1 MTARDAIM
9 ALNEELNFLISHQQ
23 RQVLNSASAGSQ
35 LPYYRAVIQL
45 DSSLEP
51 RQQKAKFDDMVNRH
65 EIFRTRFVQ
74 EPGMKEP
81 VQQISEEPT
90 DVKWAV
96 SQEEPDTIY
105 DNASLN
111 LDNLIE
117 ATLYVS
123 DSGSQ
128 TLYLN
133 ISSLICDHHSLEQIC
148 FEMAQSFKADA
159 LVQYVDFSQW
169 QDDVVQEDEPARAFW
184 QKNANKQ
191 LPFTKLPGESDSM
204 GYELQS
210 SREFILSHTAPWQAE
225 TPWLLSLWMTILARF
240 SGAEQLAV
248 LVHFDGRILED
259 LSLGMGPYSRM
270 LPLVM
275 PVNIEMTGEQL
286 QGQIKRNIGQLN
298 SNQMSM
304 PVMPGTVLAGSVG
317 FECLRNTVFSDK
329 SSGEVRLLSSS
340 LVNDQCDLKLSCRF
354 AEGNLQARILYNA
367 TRYNPEFIDVLRK
380 SLVALQVNWDAT
392 KSLQAQHLV
401 TTLDDTA
408 HLLRGAEYNH
418 ELKVVEMIQQ
428 TAANYPQ
435 SIAVASG
442 DDNLTYQELNQKAN
456 QLSHQLIADG
466 IGVQK
471 LVGICFERGLELSI
485 AMLAVLKTGAAFIAF
500 DPKTPA
506 QRATMILEN
515 ADMVLTNKKSDSY
528 DALNTWQGAIIQVDK
543 EGAEQSQLSTKNPE
557 VVIQSGC
564 PAYILYTSGST
575 GKPKG
580 VVISHA
586 ALSNY
591 IQHSTHTYLTSNSGA
606 VVHTSI
612 GFDLTITGLLAPLT
626 IGKKVV
632 MVADAMGVEALQ
644 ATLDKQSEKVMLKL
658 TPSHLKVLA
667 TWLANTTA
675 EDLPIDTL
683 VVGGEAL
690 FKSDIEVLQRDFPR
704 LNIFNEYGPTEA
716 TVGCCVYKCRSEQSE
731 AHMIPIGHPI
741 SGTELY
747 VLDNNMQSIPCYCTG
762 ELYIGGIGLAEG
774 YLQQPQLTES
784 RFIELTL
791 SDGTHK
797 RLYKTGDLVRLEAD
811 GFVYLGRNDSQ
822 VKIRGHRVEI
832 GEVEALLKK
841 ALPVDDVVVKAGH
854 NQFDEIEL
862 IAYVKTANPLTLEAL
877 HKAVSETLPA
887 YMLPAHTIC
896 LKEFPLTQN
905 GKVDMNIL
913 PDKADLNSSK
923 VEYVAPRNDVEKS
936 FANAFRTVLK
946 LEKVGVKDNFFVMGG
961 DSIRA
966 VQLVSS
972 INESGY
978 ELSVEDLFN
987 LPNIEALAQFASEN
1001 KAQVSPGDASA
1012 VEALLNELNDLSEE
1026 EVALRLAELE
1036 GEL

>member
-1 MTARDAIM
+1 M

-23 RQVLNSASAGSQ
+23 RQVLNSAFDGTQ
-35 LPYYRAVIQL
+35 IPYYRAVIQL
-45 DSSLEP
+45 ESSLAP
-51 RQQKAKFDDMVNRH
+51 QQHKAKFDNLVNRH

-74 EPGMKEP
+74 ELGMKEP
-81 VQQISEEPT
+81 VQQISGEAH
-90 DVKWAV
+90 DVRWTV
-96 SQEEPDTIY
+96 SQQKPDIF
-105 DNASLN
+105 DNKACLN

-117 ATLYVS
+117 ATLHVS
-123 DSGSQ
+123 ASGAQ

-148 FEMAQSFKADA
+148 FELAQSDETEESI
-159 LVQYVDFSQW
+159 QYVDFSQW
-169 QDDVVQEDEPARAFW
+169 QDDVVQEDEPARTFW
-184 QKNANKQ
+184 QKNSKNE
-191 LPFTKLPGESDSM
+191 LPFTKLPGASDAK
-204 GYELQS
+204 GYELKS
-210 SREFILSHTAPWQAE
+210 SCEFALSHKAPSQAD
-225 TPWLLSLWMTILARF
+225 TSLLLSQWMTLLARF

-248 LVHFDGRILED
+248 LVHFDGRISED
-259 LSLGMGPYSRM
+259 FSLGMGPYSRM

-275 PVNIEMTGEQL
+275 PVNSEMTGEQL
-286 QGQIKRNIGQLN
+286 QGQIKRKIGQLN

-304 PVMPGTVLAGSVG
+304 PVMPDTALAGSIG
-317 FECLRNTVFSDK
+317 FECLQNTVFSDK
-329 SSGEVRLLSSS
+329 PPGAVRLLSSS

-380 SLVALQVNWDAT
+380 SLVALQENWDST
-392 KSLQAQHLV
+392 LSLQTQLLV
-401 TTLDDTA
+401 TTLDDAA
-408 HLLRGAEYNH
+408 HLTRDCEYNH
-418 ELKVVEMIQQ
+418 ELKVVDMIQQ
-428 TAANYPQ
+428 TVANHPL
-435 SIAVASG
+435 SIAVES
-442 DDNLTYQELNQKAN
+442 DDNNLTYQELNQKAN

-471 LVGICFERGLELSI
+471 LVGICFERSLELSI
-485 AMLAVLKTGAAFIAF
+485 AMLAVLKTGAAFIAI

-506 QRATMILEN
+506 QRATLILED
-515 ADMVLTNKKSDSY
+515 ADIVLTNTKSDKHG
-528 DALNTWQGAIIQVDK
+528 ALNTWQGAIINIDK
-543 EGAEQSQLSTKNPE
+543 DGAYRSQLSMENPE
-557 VVIQSGC
+557 VVIESSS
-564 PAYILYTSGST
+564 PAYVLYTSGST
-575 GKPKG
+575 GNPKG

-591 IQHSTHTYLTSNSGA
+591 IQHSAHTYLASSSGA

-632 MVADAMGVEALQ
+632 MVADAAGVEALQ
-644 ATLDKQSEKVMLKL
+644 ASLAKQSEKVMLKL

-667 TWLANTTA
+667 NWLANTTA
-675 EDLPIDTL
+675 ETLPIDTL

-690 FKSDIEVLQRDFPR
+690 FKSDIEALQRNFPS

-716 TVGCCVYKCRSEQSE
+716 TVGCCIYKCSSESLEGQ
-731 AHMIPIGHPI
+731 IVPIGHPI

-747 VLDNNMQSIPCYCTG
+747 VLDSNMQSLPRYCTG
-762 ELYIGGIGLAEG
+762 ELYIGGVGLAEG
-774 YLQQPQLTES
+774 YLKKPQLTTS
-784 RFIELTL
+784 RFIEFTL
-791 SDGTHK
+791 ADGTRK

-811 GFVYLGRNDSQ
+811 SFVYLGRNDSQ
-822 VKIRGHRVEI
+822 VKIRGHRVEVA
-832 GEVEALLKK
+832 EVEAVLKK
-841 ALPVDDVVVKAGH
+841 KLPVDDVVVKVGY

-862 IAYVKTANPLTLEAL
+862 IAYVKSIKLITSEDLIA
-877 HKAVSETLPA
+877 AVSEFLPA

-896 LKEFPLTQN
+896 LDEFPLTQN

-913 PDKADLNSSK
+913 PDVAVLKSSK
-923 VEYVAPRNDVEKS
+923 VEYVAPRNDIEKY
-936 FANAFRTVLK
+936 FANVFQTVLK

-966 VQLVSS
+966 VHLVSS

-978 ELSVEDLFN
+978 KLSVEDLFN

-1001 KAQVSPGDASA
+1001 KVQVNAEDAGT

-1026 EVALRLAELE
+1026 EVALKLAELE
-1036 GEL
+1036 VEL

>member
-1 MTARDAIM
+1 M

-23 RQVLNSASAGSQ
+23 RQVLNSASVGSQ

-51 RQQKAKFDDMVNRH
+51 QQQKAKFESLVNRH

-74 EPGMKEP
+74 ELGMKEP
-81 VQQISEEPT
+81 VQQISEEAT
-90 DVKWAV
+90 DMRWAV
-96 SQEEPDTIY
+96 SQEEPDTI
-105 DNASLN
+105 DGNVSLS

-123 DSGSQ
+123 DSGLQ
-128 TLYLN
+128 TLHLN
-133 ISSLICDHHSLEQIC
+133 ISSLVCDHHSLEQIC
-148 FEMAQSFKADA
+148 FELAQSDETDES
-159 LVQYVDFSQW
+159 VQYVDFSQW

-191 LPFTKLPGESDSM
+191 LPFAKLPGESNTK
-204 GYELQS
+204 GYEQRS
-210 SREFILSHTAPWQAE
+210 SSEFALSNTAPGQADSS
-225 TPWLLSLWMTILARF
+225 WLLSLWMTILARF

-248 LVHFDGRILED
+248 LVHFDGRISED
-259 LSLGMGPYSRM
+259 FTLGIGPYSRM

-275 PVNIEMTGEQL
+275 AVKSEMTGEQL

-304 PVMPGTVLAGSVG
+304 PVIPNTELAGSIG
-317 FECLRNTVFSDK
+317 FECLQNTVFSDK
-329 SSGEVRLLSSS
+329 FSGEVCLLSSS
-340 LVNDQCDLKLSCRF
+340 LVNDQCVLKLSCRF
-354 AEGNLQARILYNA
+354 ADGNLQARILYNA
-367 TRYNPEFIDVLRK
+367 TRYSQEFIDVLRK
-380 SLVALQVNWDAT
+380 SLVALQANWDT
-392 KSLQAQHLV
+392 SKSLDAQHLV
-401 TTLDDTA
+401 TTTDDAA
-408 HLLRGAEYNH
+408 HLRRATEYNH
-418 ELKVVEMIQQ
+418 ELKVVDMIQQ
-428 TAANYPQ
+428 TAAIYPQ
-435 SIAVASG
+435 NIAVESY

-456 QLSHQLIADG
+456 QLSHQLLAGG

-471 LVGICFERGLELSI
+471 LVGICFERSFELSI
-485 AMLAVLKTGAAFIAF
+485 AMLAVLKTGAAFIAI
-500 DPKTPA
+500 DPKTPP
-506 QRATMILEN
+506 QRATVILEN
-515 ADMVLTNKKSDSY
+515 ADIVLTDKKSGSY
-528 DALNTWQGAIIQVDK
+528 DALKVWQGTTICVDK
-543 EGAEQSQLSTKNPE
+543 DGSEQLQLSTENPE
-557 VVIQSGC
+557 VAIHSSS

-580 VVISHA
+580 VVISNA

-591 IQHSTHTYLTSNSGA
+591 IQHSTHTYLTNSSGA

-632 MVADAMGVEALQ
+632 MVADAVGVDALQ
-644 ATLDKQSEKVMLKL
+644 ATLAKQSEKVMLKL

-667 TWLANTTA
+667 TWLENTTA
-675 EDLPIDTL
+675 EDFPIDTL

-690 FKSDIEVLQRDFPR
+690 YKSDIAMLQRDFPS

-716 TVGCCVYKCRSEQSE
+716 TVGCCLYKCRSEQP
-731 AHMIPIGHPI
+731 AAQMIPIGHPI

-747 VLDNNMQSIPCYCTG
+747 VLDNNMKILPRYCTG
-762 ELYIGGIGLAEG
+762 ELYIGGLGLAEG
-774 YLQQPQLTES
+774 YLKQPQLTAS
-784 RFIELTL
+784 RFIELAL
-791 SDGTHK
+791 PDGTHK

-822 VKIRGHRVEI
+822 VKIRGHRVEV
-832 GEVEALLKK
+832 GEVEAVLKK

-854 NQFDEIEL
+854 NQFDEVEL
-862 IAYVKTANPLTLEAL
+862 IAYVKTTQHLTLEDL
-877 HKAVSETLPA
+877 HKTVSDTLPA
-887 YMLPAHTIC
+887 YMLPAHIIC
-896 LKEFPLTQN
+896 LEEFPLTQN
-905 GKVDMNIL
+905 GKVDMIIL
-913 PDKADLNSSK
+913 PDVADLINSK

-936 FANAFRTVLK
+936 FSDAFRAVLK
-946 LEKVGVKDNFFVMGG
+946 LENVGIKDNFFVMGG

-987 LPNIEALAQFASEN
+987 LPNIEALAQFALEN
-1001 KAQVSPGDASA
+1001 KVQVNSEDACT

-1026 EVALRLAELE
+1026 EVALKLAELE
-1036 GEL
+1036 EEL